1 VAVANTKREDPIMS
15 NKLFMVDFG
24 PMLIENGYNI
34 IPVVKGT
41 KRPAIANWS
50 RIKSTPEL
58 IESWDA
64 DASIGITTGEVV
76 AIDIDC
82 YDKNTTNAIVKYCDK
97 HIGKGLR
104 RIGRAP
110 KGLLVFRTDT
120 PMSKSVSPK
129 FVDADGN
136 VNCVEILGKGQQLV
150 AYGIHPDTQE
160 EYHWPKACPSTVPIA
175 DLPTISA
182 EQITDLFLFFND
194 AAPSK
199 WKRISHGALLSQLQ
213 PQLQPAANQ
222 DNVLSIEHIRQ
233 PTGLNPKQIGQH
245 LSHMDPEPYDE
256 WLLVG
261 QALHH
266 EFDGNITGFN
276 YWIDWSSNASSYDGH
291 EALESRWEGFS
302 TLRDEAVV
310 TMRTI
315 IATSKQRSQEDVR
328 QVAEAQ
334 ADTLI
339 ASTLPDLDI
348 NNLAV
353 PERKWVLGNRLLAGY
368 ITAMFAPGGVSK
380 SMFSMLT
387 AASVATGSP
396 LTGETIHRQGA
407 VWLINNEDDTDE
419 QLRRLAGIATHHGI
433 PWKTLQKNLLLTC
446 GYGNPYIVAHH
457 DQAGN
462 VIAHPN
468 AEKII
473 KEALVNNI
481 SYIVFDPFIT
491 MHDTEEN
498 DNGAIQQ
505 VANVLKHIA
514 KETGAAIEIIHHT
527 KKGGAKTDSETH
539 AGDVESGRG
548 ASSLKDACRIATTL
562 ARMAPKTATQ
572 LGINYEEEGR
582 FLVRLD
588 HGKGNF
594 SGPPE
599 GATWFKQ
606 ISVQLSNGDTVGVHE
621 EFDITELVDEA
632 KQLDVER
639 DREQAAQYRLDIC
652 ETLPEGDTE
661 LPVLLS
667 NLQAVWS
674 VKEQAC
680 RNRTY
685 KVLVL
690 DEAVRIVGADGI
702 DYDITLTSRSL
713 GNDKHKIT
721 KEAV

>member
-1 VAVANTKREDPIMS
+1 MTN
-15 NKLFMVDFG
+15 FMGDFG
-24 PMLIENGYNI
+24 PMLNENGYNI
-34 IPVVKGT
+34 IPVAKGT
-41 KRPAIANWS
+41 KRPALSNWS

-82 YDKNTTNAIVKYCDK
+82 YDKHVTNAVVKYCNK
-97 HIGKGLR
+97 NIGKGLG

-110 KGLLVFRTDT
+110 KALLLYRTDT
-120 PMSKSVSPK
+120 PMSKSVSAK
-129 FVDADGN
+129 FTDADGN
-136 VNCVEILGKGQQLV
+136 INCIEILGKGQQLV
-150 AYGIHPDTQE
+150 AYGIHPETKK
-160 EYHWPKACPSTVPIA
+160 EYLWPKACPFTVPVS

-182 EQITDLFLFFND
+182 EQITELFSFFD
-194 AAPSK
+194 DTAPSK
-199 WKRISHGALLSQLQ
+199 WERSSTGSLLT
-213 PQLQPAANQ
+213 QPAANQ
-222 DNVLSIEHIRQ
+222 DNVLSFENMRQ
-233 PTGLNPKQIGQH
+233 PTGLSTKELKRH

-266 EFDGNITGFN
+266 EFDGGYDGLTH
-276 YWIDWSSNASSYDGH
+276 WVDWSSNASSYDGH
-291 EALESRWEGFS
+291 ELLESKWESFS
-302 TLRDEAVV
+302 TLRDDAVV

-315 IATSKQRSQEDVR
+315 IATSQTRTKEVQQ
-328 QVAEAQ
+328 QVAVAQ
-334 ADTLI
+334 ATTLE
-339 ASTLPDLDI
+339 ASTLPDFDLA
-348 NNLAV
+348 NLAV
-353 PERKWVLGNRLLAGY
+353 PERQWVLGNRLLAGY

-380 SMFSMLT
+380 SMFSMIT
-387 AASVATGSP
+387 AASIATGRS
-396 LTGETIHRQGA
+396 LTGEQIHKQGK

-419 QLRRLAGIATHHGI
+419 QYRRLAGIATHHNI
-433 PWKTLQKNLLLTC
+433 PWQTLKENLYLTC
-446 GYGNPYIVAHH
+446 GYGNPYIVAHEGP
-457 DQAGN
+457 DG

-473 KEALVNNI
+473 EEALAKKI
-481 SYIVFDPFIT
+481 DYIVFDPFIT
-491 MHDTEEN
+491 VHDTEEN

-505 VANVLKHIA
+505 VANILKHIA
-514 KETGAAIEIIHHT
+514 KETNAAIEVVHHT

-562 ARMAPKTATQ
+562 ARMAPKTADK

-606 ISVQLSNGDTVGVHE
+606 VSVTLSNGDTVGVHE
-621 EFDITELVDEA
+621 EFDISELVDEA
-632 KQLDVER
+632 KQRDAER
-639 DREQAAQYRLDIC
+639 TREQIIQLRLDIC
-652 ETLPEGDTE
+652 ETMPIDTLGLPILLTNLE
-661 LPVLLS
+661 PVWNKS
-667 NLQAVWS
+667 NLT
-674 VKEQAC
+674 C
-680 RNRTY
+680 RRR
-685 KVLVL
+685 VMDALVL
-690 DEAVRIVGADGI
+690 DEAVRVTGADNLQ
-702 DYDITLTSRSL
+702 YDLTLNSRIL
-713 GNDKHKIT
+713 KNGNMDIT